1 MSKKSKKKTNF
12 KFNTSKPK
20 PVFQNTKPRRMG
32 EQNPEQA
39 ARNARFALMRKTKN
53 ARNPN
58 PFTRVKATPNVGSN
72 VRKNIKHPLRRTK
85 KQPSKL
91 RKGKGKGNRNL

>member
-1 MSKKSKKKTNF
+1 MPKRSKKPSFSFKKTN
-12 KFNTSKPK
+12 NK